1 MAAIESMWWKVG
13 VNYDDKP
20 LDKMKQ
26 DLRDVD
32 ALVRKMSAPAS
43 SNNSALS
50 ERLSL
55 YRDLEKQV
63 RKTARAMV
71 SSTPQGSGQA
81 AQQARQQIEAI
92 NALVQSY
99 RTAGREIEQ
108 FTDRLRRSG
117 SAAAHSRSAF
127 SQMFR
132 NFNTGADGA
141 IGRLDLMRANLE
153 KLGRL
158 TAGAGLTGG
167 IAGAVING
175 AQNVVRTVGSAY
187 ATGTSARAQMR
198 FGSQLQALGGRRE
211 DAAPF
216 FGNINKLI
224 TDARYGQVND
234 DMRLQMTRAGINVDQ
249 LRQYFDPQGNDVT
262 GAADWLRSRIH
273 DEGQRNPG
281 SVRTA
286 ALSLGL
292 SESSVRP
299 FMTKSAQDWQ
309 REGALFDRSGAAPDE
324 EVTKASERW
333 QSATTHFADNMTGIL
348 NHLIKLSQ
356 PLVKGLEIANEHPI
370 LEAAAVTGGSA
381 WLFSKVL
388 KGVKGVFSNGAS
400 AGSAGTEAAAE
411 TGARTAGAKA
421 AAETGSR
428 VIGSRVSS
436 VAEAGAAG
444 TEAAMF
450 SRLAAVLR
458 FANVASTV
466 AWGMQPTETAGPEID
481 TLSGAGLID
490 LPPERPK
497 DKWDGLNVY
506 QQEAIRARIESRDNG
521 RLPEPWKG
529 NDEQRAYDEDIWN
542 EHENNL
548 EEYRQQVATYQ
559 QQPSTVQ
566 SNMEVLQ
573 DLRQHVYSPDTEE
586 EARQRI
592 LFKESRGN
600 RYEVDGKL
608 KVNKK
613 SGARGEYQV
622 MPATAHQPG
631 HRIQGVRDESPD
643 EYARVGRE
651 LITFYNSK
659 YHGNIQKIMS
669 AFNAGEGRTDKAIAN
684 WGDEWRSHMP
694 RETRGYMDYDPTAP
708 NYGNYRQMAGG
719 QGPTVMVHVD
729 ARGNQQPHHLER
741 AVESGV
747 RRGIG
752 QANTVVKT
760 QFGASASP
768 DA

>member
-13 VNYDDKP
+13 VNYDDRP
-20 LDKMKQ
+20 LERMKQ

-32 ALVRKMSAPAS
+32 ALVHKLNAPAS

-63 RKTARAMV
+63 RKTAISMV
-71 SSTPQGSGQA
+71 IPVPQGSGQA
-81 AQQARQQIEAI
+81 SQQTRQQIEAV
-92 NALVQSY
+92 NALAQSY
-99 RTAGREIEQ
+99 RVTGREIEQ
-108 FTDRLRRSG
+108 VTQRLRHG
-117 SAAAHSRSAF
+117 GAAAVQSRSAL

-132 NFNTGADGA
+132 GIHTGADGA

-158 TAGAGLTGG
+158 TAGAGIAGG
-167 IAGAVING
+167 IAGTIISG
-175 AQNVVRTVGSAY
+175 AQNVVQTEGSAY

-216 FGNINKLI
+216 FGNINKLV
-224 TDARYGQVND
+224 TDAQYGQISD
-234 DMRLQMTRAGINVDQ
+234 DTRLQMTRAGINIDQ
-249 LRQYFDPQGNDVT
+249 LRQYFDPRGNDVT
-262 GAADWLRSRIH
+262 GAADWLRGRIH

-286 ALSLGL
+286 AMSLGL

-348 NHLIKLSQ
+348 NQLIKLSD
-356 PLVKGLEIANEHPI
+356 PLVKGLEKANEHPI
-370 LEAAAVTGGSA
+370 LEAAAITGGGA
-381 WLFSKVL
+381 WLGAKMWSGIKN
-388 KGVKGVFSNGAS
+388 VFSGGS
-400 AGSAGTEAAAE
+400 AGSAGANTAATEATSASRL
-411 TGARTAGAKA
+411 TGAKLASEAGA
-421 AAETGSR
+421 R
-428 VIGSRVSS
+428 
-436 VAEAGAAG
+436 AAG
-444 TEAAMF
+444 TEVAVL
-450 SRLAAVLR
+450 SRLAPVLR
-458 FANVASTV
+458 FANVATTA
-466 AWGMQPTETAGPEID
+466 AWAMQPIKTAGPEID
-481 TLSGAGLID
+481 TLSGAGLIETPPPRRRDRFDELNAFKQDD
-490 LPPERPK
+490 LK
-497 DKWDGLNVY
+497 NKI
-506 QQEAIRARIESRDNG
+506 QARDSG
-521 RLPEPWKG
+521 RIPTTWEG
-529 NDEQRAYDEDIWN
+529 NDQLRAYDEGIWN
-542 EHENNL
+542 EHQKNL
-548 EEYRQQVATYQ
+548 EEYRQQAAIYQ

-566 SNMEVLQ
+566 DNMDVLQ
-573 DLRQHVYSPDTEE
+573 DLRHHIYSPDTAE

-600 RYEVDGKL
+600 RYEADGKL

-631 HRIQGVRDESPD
+631 YNIDPARDDSPE
-643 EYARVGRE
+643 EYARVGQE
-651 LITFYNSK
+651 LIKAYNQK
-659 YHGNIQKIMS
+659 YHGDIQKIMS
-669 AFNAGEGRTDKAIAN
+669 AYNAGPGATDRAIN
-684 WGDEWRSHMP
+684 RYGDQWRSHMSP
-694 RETRGYMDYDPTAP
+694 ETRGYIDYDPTAP

-719 QGPTVMVHVD
+719 QGPTVTVHVD

-741 AVESGV
+741 AVENGV

-752 QANTVVKT
+752 QANTVVT
-760 QFGASASP
+760 TLFRASASP